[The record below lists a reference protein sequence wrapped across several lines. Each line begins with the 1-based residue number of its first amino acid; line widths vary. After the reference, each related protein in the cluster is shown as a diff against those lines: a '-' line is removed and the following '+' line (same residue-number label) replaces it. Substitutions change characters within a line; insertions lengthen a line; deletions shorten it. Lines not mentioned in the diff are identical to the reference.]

1 MGQMMSGQRLTDRVT
16 AIVLTV
22 RRQRRPAVQLLNAR
36 LSNELT
42 SCNLT
47 DDAIERVY
55 IADAIEREWAIDL
68 ADAEI
73 DGWRTLDD
81 VTESIRR
88 RPPRAQLRMAEPKI
102 G

>member
-1 MGQMMSGQRLTDRVT
+1 MGRIMSGQRLTDRVT

-22 RRQRRPAVQLLNAR
+22 LRRRQPVAQ

-88 RPPRAQLRMAEPKI
+88 RTPRAQLRLAEPEI